1 LLNEALSADSP
12 EDAPEPESELA
23 AMPGPSE
30 GVVSRLS
37 VRRDFRE
44 RYDFLEN
51 IGQGGQGEIW
61 KVWDFE
67 FRRVVAMKRLAAG
80 GPQPDSAFYRFVAEA
95 QIASQLEH
103 PGVLPI
109 FDAGR
114 DPEGRPFYTTQ
125 LLPGTTFGH
134 IWRKVHDPAAPEWPV
149 NRALDLL
156 LRVCDVVAHAH
167 SRGVIHR
174 DLKPSNILVGAFGD
188 VRVIDWGSAHVLR
201 EARKNFEEPFA
212 PVNSAPIQTDRE
224 DAVRSGAES
233 IYATAQSGLSMTVLY
248 TAPEL
253 LRGELNQIGPQ
264 TDIYSMGVMLY
275 ELASGRSPYFEA
287 DGRDPGL
294 DELKRRILAGPP
306 RRLRSFHGSITRD
319 LAAIC
324 EKAMA
329 YEKAARYPT
338 MEELGGDI
346 RAALELRPVQAR
358 RPGPLLKLQKWGQR
372 NMFHAL
378 AAGAVV
384 VIASAAFFVTKGLQA
399 QRDAARQ
406 VTALRSAELAARS
419 GQWRASLQH
428 LDEAE
433 AAGYHDG
440 IYLHLQRAEAWTVL
454 NEPQR
459 SQAELAKLV
468 HRSDLGS
475 QRGTVL
481 LRVGEH
487 ELFDQG
493 TSDGGV
499 RHILEALAAGL
510 SGADEAFAKGLLAQ
524 STLDALSL
532 FQQALVANPYH
543 HGAHVHTLGLEF
555 LLGRHQELETESH
568 IFKTLYPE
576 DPSPVVLE
584 ATELALESRLPD
596 AHARLAALAGSA
608 NPEMLKRLESNCQQ
622 MAAAAKYYDVNTFLS
637 SPQTNLNEVMLETAP
652 MLLANDLP
660 SPASPKEAVRIP
672 QLPCVKQGMLE
683 GFTAVRSLA
692 IPFLSDPKSAVQKI
706 QSGWQHHPEALMPAL
721 AGMLLDRRQPR
732 EGAKS
737 IPLLSMQ
744 AGLFQM
750 AADSPSILPNLPRL
764 ARYLAAKCQFE
775 LARSRQPDSTDARRE
790 CLQNVRRVCAADD
803 CSAAELAAY
812 YDFAF
817 PLEDYDLARELLV
830 KWESRQPANPL
841 LLHKRIEL
849 ELVVGALGAARERL
863 DELLLRNP
871 GDSWALEQ
879 KEMVLRKIKAM
890 SESVP
895 QP

>member
-1 LLNEALSADSP
+1 LLTEALSADSP
-12 EDAPEPESELA
+12 EDAPEAEPGAVTGPPEE
-23 AMPGPSE
+23 
-30 GVVSRLS
+30 VVSRFA

-44 RYDFLEN
+44 RYDFLEY
-51 IGQGGQGEIW
+51 IGQGGQGELW

-67 FRRVVAMKRLAAG
+67 FRRVVAMKCLAPG
-80 GPQPDSAFYRFVAEA
+80 GPHPDSAFYRFVAEA

-109 FDAGR
+109 FDVGR
-114 DPEGRPFYTTQ
+114 DPDGRAFYTTQ

-149 NRALDLL
+149 NRALELL
-156 LRVCDVVAHAH
+156 LRVCDVMAHAH

-212 PVNSAPIQTDRE
+212 PVNSVPIQTDRE
-224 DAVRSGAES
+224 DAVRGGAES
-233 IYATAQSGLSMTVLY
+233 VYATAQSGLSMTVLY

-253 LRGELNQIGPQ
+253 LRGELDQIGPQ

-275 ELASGRSPYFEA
+275 ELLSGRSPYFEP
-287 DGRDPGL
+287 DGSDPGL
-294 DELKRRILAGPP
+294 EELKRRILAGPP
-306 RRLRSFHGSITRD
+306 PRLRSFNGSITRD

-329 YEKAARYPT
+329 YEKAARYAT

-372 NMFHAL
+372 NMFHVL
-378 AAGAVV
+378 AASAVV
-384 VIASAAFFVTKGLQA
+384 VVASAAFFVTKGLEA

-406 VTALRSAELAARS
+406 VTALRSAELAERS
-419 GQWRASLQH
+419 GQWRASLRH

-433 AAGYHDG
+433 AAGYHDE

-459 SQAELAKLV
+459 SKAELGKLV

-475 QRGTVL
+475 QRGLVL

-499 RHILEALAAGL
+499 HHILEALADGL
-510 SGADEAFAKGLLAQ
+510 SSADEAFAKGLLAQ

-532 FQQALVANPYH
+532 FQQALLANPYH

-576 DPSPVVLE
+576 DPSPVFLE
-584 ATELALESRLPD
+584 ATELALEGRLPD
-596 AHARLAALAGSA
+596 AQARLASLAGSA
-608 NPEMLKRLESNCQQ
+608 SPEMLKRLESSCQQ
-622 MAAAAKYYDVNTFLS
+622 MAAAAKYYDVNTFLG
-637 SPQTNLNEVMLETAP
+637 SPQTNLNEMMIETAP
-652 MLLANDLP
+652 MLFSSDLSSST
-660 SPASPKEAVRIP
+660 SPTEAIRVP

-683 GFTAVRSLA
+683 SFTAVRSLT
-692 IPFLSDPKSAVQKI
+692 IPFLSDPKAAVQKI
-706 QSGWQHHPEALMPAL
+706 KSAWQHHPEALMPVL

-732 EGAKS
+732 EGSKS

-744 AGLFQM
+744 ADLFQM
-750 AADSPSILPNLPRL
+750 AANSPSIMPALPRL
-764 ARYLAAKCQFE
+764 ARYLAAKSQFE
-775 LARSRQPDSTDARRE
+775 IARSQQADSAVAAHACLENARQACAVDECST
-790 CLQNVRRVCAADD
+790 
-803 CSAAELAAY
+803 AELAAY

-817 PLEDYDLARELLV
+817 TLQDYDLAKELLV
-830 KWESRQPANPL
+830 KWERRQPGNL
-841 LLHKRIEL
+841 LIVHKRIEL
-849 ELVVGALGAARERL
+849 ELAVGALGAAMERL
-863 DELLLRNP
+863 DQILIQNP
-871 GDSWALEQ
+871 TDSWALEQ
-879 KEMVLRKIKAM
+879 KEIVVGKIKVM
-890 SESVP
+890 SESVQHP
-895 QP
+895 